1 MVVQSRRKFLQLGS
15 LGVAAAGAALTPA
28 LTPALAPGA
37 AAAQQP
43 SLAERPAAAT
53 GSLTD
58 QPFMAYVKD
67 HRSGE
72 IVVMVGE
79 HEVVYRDADL
89 ARRLAGIAGQAKKA

>member
-1 MVVQSRRKFLQLGS
+1 MENDMVVQSRRKFLQLGS
-15 LGVAAAGAALTPA
+15 LGVAAAGAA